1 MHIDKKE
8 ISRFARQ
15 LILKDFNEKKQ
26 KNIFKTHITFIG
38 LGGINSPAIIYLLY
52 AGIRNITIIDND
64 IVKENNLNRQ
74 ILFREKDL
82 GKNKAITAKKFL
94 KKINPKLKID
104 IYNKKFDKTNSSKL
118 VKKTDL
124 VLDGTD
130 NWDSMLKINDYCV
143 NKNISL
149 LTSSITGY
157 DGNLIFFKNIK
168 KKHLC
173 LRCIFPNEKEV
184 DLPRCETVGVLGT
197 SAGIIGLLS
206 AHKIMNYLIMDKK
219 IKPEIIYFDG
229 RNVDIKKI
237 NIYKN
242 PNCKLLKK

>member
-1 MHIDKKE
+1 MHINKKE
-8 ISRFARQ
+8 IGRFARQ
-15 LILKDFNEKKQ
+15 LILQDFNEKKQ
-26 KNIFKTHITFIG
+26 KDIFETHITFIG
-38 LGGINSPAIIYLLY
+38 LGGINSPAIVYLLY

-64 IVKENNLNRQ
+64 VVKENNLNRQ
-74 ILFREKDL
+74 ILYGEKDL

-94 KKINPKLKID
+94 KRINPKSKIY
-104 IYNKKFDKTNSSKL
+104 IHNKKFNKKNCSKLIKKTN
-118 VKKTDL
+118 L

-130 NWDSMLKINDYCV
+130 NWDTMLNINDYCV
-143 NKNISL
+143 NKNIPL

-157 DGNLIFFKNIK
+157 DGNLILFENNK

-173 LRCIFPNEKEV
+173 LRCIFPNEEEV

-197 SAGIIGLLS
+197 AAGIIGLLS
-206 AHKIMNYLIMDKK
+206 AHKIINYLIMDKK

-229 RNVDIKKI
+229 KNIDIKRI